1 MAKRED
7 VMEEGMGSESIRP
20 VAFPSLEERK
30 GDGDTRGIR
39 NIDMLLDIS
48 LSVSVELGRAQM
60 TVKEVLS
67 LGKGSIIKLDKLAG
81 EPADLYING
90 KLIAKGEVVVIDE
103 NFGLRITEIVGTREV
118 VESLGGRER

>member
-1 MAKRED
+1 MVKKED
-7 VMEEGMGSESIRP
+7 TMEEGVVSESVRP
-20 VAFPSLEERK
+20 VAFPPLEERK

-48 LSVSVELGRAQM
+48 LAVSVELGRAQM

-67 LGKGSIIKLDKLAG
+67 LGKGSIIKLEKLAG

-90 KLIAKGEVVVIDE
+90 KLIARGEVVVIDE
-103 NFGLRITEIVGTREV
+103 NFGLRITEIVGTREM